1 MLIRSACM
9 TALAA
14 ALTFSASN
22 AVRAEVPAGGI
33 YVTTLPANADIWVD
47 GTYVGRSPV
56 FVDAL
61 PRGRHAVTI
70 TKSGWAVREI
80 EIEVTPGR
88 VALSSI
94 ELSAVAR
101 RSAVGARGLFLLRGA
116 PEHSRVAVD
125 GLLLAHFD
133 KPVELV
139 SGEHR
144 VTIQTARGKTTRAFT
159 ILPEMTTQIVFQ
171 HLPAD
176 LARSSVV
183 APVDEYLP
191 KNAYSVQGKKIVV
204 RYEGHVVVAHL
215 GETTVRYDGAAT
227 AYDGAPE
234 TIGRKLYL
242 PLELLEQLKSG
253 PVRPEPKR

>member
-1 MLIRSACM
+1 MLLRFAYV
-9 TALAA
+9 TALTA
-14 ALTFSASN
+14 ALAFSASN
-22 AVRAEVPAGGI
+22 AVRAAVPAGGI
-33 YVTTLPANADIWVD
+33 YLTTLPANADVWVD

-61 PRGRHAVTI
+61 KRGRHSVTI
-70 TKSGWAVREI
+70 TKSGWIVREM
-80 EIEVTPGR
+80 EIDVAPGR

-101 RSAVGARGLFLLRGA
+101 RSPVGSRGRFLLRGA
-116 PEHSRVAVD
+116 PEHAKVAVD
-125 GLLLAHFD
+125 GLLLGNLD

-144 VTIQTARGKTTRAFT
+144 VTVQTARGKTTRSFT
-159 ILPEMTTQIVFQ
+159 ILPEMTTQIVLQ

-191 KNAYSVQGKKIVV
+191 KSAYSVLGKKIVV

-242 PLELLEQLKSG
+242 PLELLEKLKSG